1 MSFLDNNANST
12 SSINSE
18 SVLLT
23 SKNTTNSNGQP
34 SFNMAKQTKK
44 LKATTLL
51 SVDASNDKNNN
62 SNVTSFSTDPLL
74 TSLSLN
80 TPLLI
85 KSHSEKNDQNLNFNF
100 DKMKN
105 TTNFIDL
112 NGKTFFD
119 IFSFKITINRS
130 KILPKNIIDFY

>member
-23 SKNTTNSNGQP
+23 SKATSNSNSQP
-34 SFNMAKQTKK
+34 NFNMVKQTKK
-44 LKATTLL
+44 VKATTLL

-62 SNVTSFSTDPLL
+62 SNVTSFGTEPLL

-85 KSHSEKNDQNLNFNF
+85 KSHSEKNDQNLNFNV

-112 NGKTFFD
+112 NGKTFFV
-119 IFSFKITINRS
+119 FFTFKITINRS
-130 KILPKNIIDFY
+130 EILLKNIIDF

>member
-23 SKNTTNSNGQP
+23 SKATTNSKSQP
-34 SFNMAKQTKK
+34 NFNMAKQTKK
-44 LKATTLL
+44 VKATTLL

-62 SNVTSFSTDPLL
+62 SNVTSFSTEPLL

-85 KSHSEKNDQNLNFNF
+85 KSHSEKNDQNLNFNI

-112 NGKTFFD
+112 NGKTFLDF
-119 IFSFKITINRS
+119 FTFLKITINRGE
-130 KILPKNIIDFY
+130 ILLKKYN

>member
-23 SKNTTNSNGQP
+23 SKATTNSKSQP
-34 SFNMAKQTKK
+34 NFNMAKQTKK
-44 LKATTLL
+44 VKATTLL

-62 SNVTSFSTDPLL
+62 SNVTSFSTEPLL

-85 KSHSEKNDQNLNFNF
+85 KSHSEKNDQNLNFNI

-112 NGKTFFD
+112 NGKTFLDF
-119 IFSFKITINRS
+119 FTFLKITINRDE
-130 KILPKNIIDFY
+130 ILLKKYN